1 MAEEINPE
9 RMFTTV
15 VSRGESFVAEQ
26 TQWVLESGKFS
37 EGDNISK
44 RTLAVMG
51 QLLLQFGV

>member
-37 EGDNISK
+37 EADNISK

-51 QLLLQFGV
+51 QLLLQFVV